1 MIIGLLHR
9 IAKNSLERPN
19 IFIAI
24 VFFLL
29 PFVFSIS
36 ARLGF
41 GFPINVI
48 ALSINVGAAL
58 IFWIA
63 SVGLLYILIRLVKGA
78 PALKF
83 TGLLTGQSFIHLFN
97 FILSV
102 FVLALFLFLFP
113 GFFGVMAGALQQQQF
128 GEAELAQVFSQLQS
142 QPETI
147 LLIGFTILIAVF
159 VAVLLISAYLI
170 YLLIEFAGQGSRK
183 QNWLIFIAWLLIV
196 SVVQYFLL

>member
-1 MIIGLLHR
+1 MIIGMLHK

-19 IFIAI
+19 IVLAV

-29 PFVFSIS
+29 PFVFSIA
-36 ARLGF
+36 ARLAF
-41 GFPINVI
+41 GFPINVTD
-48 ALSINVGAAL
+48 ATINVGAAL
-58 IFWIA
+58 AFWVA

>member
-1 MIIGLLHR
+1 MLIGLLHR

-19 IFIAI
+19 IVLAI

-36 ARLGF
+36 ARLAF

-83 TGLLTGQSFIHLFN
+83 AGLLTGQSFIHLFN

-102 FVLALFLFLFP
+102 FVLALFLVLFP
-113 GFFGVMAGALQQQQF
+113 GFFGILAGALQQQQF
-128 GEAELAQVFSQLQS
+128 GETELAQVFSQMQS
-142 QPETI
+142 QPDAI
-147 LLIGFTILIAVF
+147 LYVGFAILIAVF
-159 VAVLLISAYLI
+159 IAVLLLSAYLI
-170 YLLIEFAGQGSRK
+170 YLLIEFTGQDSRK
-183 QNWLIFIAWLLIV
+183 QNWLIFIVWLLIV
-196 SVVQYFLL
+196 ATVQFFLL

>member
-1 MIIGLLHR
+1 MIIGMLHK

-19 IFIAI
+19 IVLAV

-29 PFVFSIS
+29 PFVFSIA
-36 ARLGF
+36 ARLAF
-41 GFPINVI
+41 GFPINVTD
-48 ALSINVGAAL
+48 ATINVGAAL
-58 IFWIA
+58 AFWVA

-183 QNWLIFIAWLLIV
+183 QNWFVLILWLVIIGV
-196 SVVQYFLL
+196 IRMFLL